1 MNIVMNI
8 VLIGYRATGK
18 STVGSKL
25 AAHLRRKFVDTDDLL
40 EERHGTIEDIVKT
53 YGWDHFR
60 HLEKRVIQEISSQS
74 DLVIAPGGG
83 FVLDIDNVMAL
94 KKNGFIIW
102 LKAGPQVVQA
112 RMMKDPQTLVQ
123 RPPLTGKGI
132 LQEIE
137 EVMASRAPF
146 YEQAAEAQ
154 LDTSTMD
161 VAKVVEEV
169 VSMIKARKRGG

>member
-1 MNIVMNI
+1 MNI
-8 VLIGYRATGK
+8 VLIGHRATGK
-18 STVGSKL
+18 STVGNKI
-25 AAHLRRKFVDTDDLL
+25 AALLRRKFVDTDDLL
-40 EERHGTIEDIVKT
+40 EERHGSIRNIVNT

-60 HLEKRVIQEISSQS
+60 HLEKRVIQEISTQS

-102 LKAGPQVVQA
+102 LKADPQVVHA
-112 RMMKDPQTLVQ
+112 RMMKDPHTLAQ
-123 RPPLTGKGI
+123 RPPLTEKGP

-137 EVMASRAPF
+137 EVMASRALF
-146 YEQAAEAQ
+146 YGQAAEAQ

-161 VAKVVEEV
+161 VAEVVEEV
-169 VSMIKARKRGG
+169 VSLIKTRKREG

>member
-1 MNIVMNI
+1 MNI

-18 STVGSKL
+18 STVGSTL
-25 AAHLRRKFVDTDDLL
+25 AALLRRKFVDTDAVL
-40 EERHGTIEDIVKT
+40 EERHGTIRDIVET

-60 HLEKRVIQEISSQS
+60 HLEKRIIQEISSQS

-102 LKAGPQVVQA
+102 LKADPQVVHA

-132 LQEIE
+132 LREIE
-137 EVMASRAPF
+137 EVMANRAPF
-146 YEQAAEAQ
+146 YEQAAEVQ

-161 VAKVVEEV
+161 VEAVMKKVLSILEE
-169 VSMIKARKRGG
+169 RKRRN

>member
-1 MNIVMNI
+1 MNI
-8 VLIGYRATGK
+8 VLIGHRATGK
-18 STVGSKL
+18 STVGSKI
-25 AAHLRRKFVDTDDLL
+25 AALLKRKFLDTDDLL
-40 EERHGTIEDIVKT
+40 EKRYGTIRDIVDS

-60 HLEKRVIQEISSQS
+60 HLEKRVIREISSQS

-83 FVLDIDNVMAL
+83 FVLDIENVMAL

-102 LKAGPQVVQA
+102 LKADPQVVHA

-146 YEQAAEAQ
+146 YEQAAEVQ
-154 LDTSTMD
+154 LDTSTMG
-161 VAKVVEEV
+161 VAEVVKKV
-169 VSMIKARKRGG
+169 VSMIQERKGKE

>member
-1 MNIVMNI
+1 MNI
-8 VLIGYRATGK
+8 VLIGHRATGK
-18 STVGSKL
+18 STVGSKI
-25 AAHLRRKFVDTDDLL
+25 AALLRRKFVDTDDLL
-40 EERHGTIEDIVKT
+40 EERHGTIRDIVET
-53 YGWDHFR
+53 HGWDHFR

-102 LKAGPQVVQA
+102 LKADPQVVHA
-112 RMMKDPQTLVQ
+112 RMMKDPKTLVQ
-123 RPPLTGKGI
+123 RPTLTGKGI

-137 EVMASRAPF
+137 EVMASRVPF
-146 YEQAAEAQ
+146 YEQAAEVQ

-161 VAKVVEEV
+161 VAEVVKKV
-169 VSMIKARKRGG
+169 VSMIQERKGKE